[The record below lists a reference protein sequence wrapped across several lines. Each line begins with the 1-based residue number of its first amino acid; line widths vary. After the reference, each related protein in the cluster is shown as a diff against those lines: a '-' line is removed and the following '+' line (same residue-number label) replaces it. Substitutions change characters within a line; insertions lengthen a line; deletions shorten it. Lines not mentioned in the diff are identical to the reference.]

1 MKVSLSHKRLTFL
14 FVFLFAFIFAGCSK
28 DKGGT
33 PGVAAQMPP
42 APVKVYKV
50 EAKDTPYYETYIAQA
65 EGSRA
70 VEVRAQVSG
79 ILKTKNYEA
88 GRYIN
93 AGDLMFTIEPD
104 TYQAM
109 VTQAQGTLAQANARL
124 IEARQNY
131 DRTKNL
137 YKESAVSQKDYDT
150 AVATFDAAK
159 ATVESAKAA
168 LSDAQIKLGYTY
180 VTAPVSG
187 YASKANFSEGNLISV
202 SNTTPL
208 TVVNTVDPIY
218 VNFAIPAS
226 SLNSWRNMAAAGKMR
241 IDNYTVEL
249 ILEDGSV
256 FGQIGDVIFLDKRV
270 EPTTGDIQARAEF
283 KNPNTVVL
291 PGQYV
296 KAKLI
301 GNTLVKA
308 LIIPQK
314 AVLQLKT
321 GPVVIT
327 VDKSG
332 KAEYKP
338 ITLGMNLGNDFLVD
352 SGLSDGDTIIVEGVN
367 KVMNGATVRAIDDNP
382 VQNMPQGA
390 PGQAGD
396 AKQQNNGAMK
406 EPSKDNSTNSG
417 ATAK

>member
-1 MKVSLSHKRLTFL
+1 MNVFSSNKRIAFL
-14 FVFLFAFIFAGCSK
+14 FFSVFAFIIVGCSK
-28 DKGGT
+28 DKAST
-33 PGVAAQMPP
+33 SAPQMPP
-42 APVKVYKV
+42 APVKVFKV

-109 VTQAQGTLAQANARL
+109 VTQAQGSLAQANARL
-124 IEARQNY
+124 LESKQNF

-150 AVATFDAAK
+150 AVATYDSAK

-168 LSDAQIKLGYTY
+168 LTDAQIKLGYTY

-187 YASKANFSEGNLISV
+187 YASKANFSEGNLIALGS
-202 SNTTPL
+202 TIPL
-208 TVVNTVDPIY
+208 TVVNTIDPIY

-226 SLNSWRNMAAAGKMR
+226 SLNSWRNLMTQGKMK
-241 IDNYTVEL
+241 IDNYTVQL
-249 ILEDGSV
+249 ILEDGSNYGKV
-256 FGQIGDVIFLDKRV
+256 GDVIFLDKRV
-270 EPTTGDIQARAEF
+270 EPTTGDVQIRAEF
-283 KNPNTVVL
+283 KNPEMVVL

-296 KAKLI
+296 KAKLL
-301 GNTLVKA
+301 GNTLLHA
-308 LIIPQK
+308 LVIPQK
-314 AVLQLKT
+314 AVLMLKT
-321 GPVVIT
+321 GSFVVT
-327 VDKSG
+327 VDKDG

-338 ITLGMNLGNDFLVD
+338 VTLGLNLGNDFLVD

-367 KVMNGATVRAIDDNP
+367 KVMNGATVRPITDTAS
-382 VQNMPQGA
+382 QGMS
-390 PGQAGD
+390 QD
-396 AKQQNNGAMK
+396 ATSKTADANKQQT
-406 EPSKDNSTNSG
+406 ETPVKDNATSNG

>member
-1 MKVSLSHKRLTFL
+1 MKVSLTHKRLTFL
-14 FVFLFAFIFAGCSK
+14 FVFIFAFIFAGCSK
-28 DKGGT
+28 DKSGV

-42 APVKVYKV
+42 TPVKVFKV

-159 ATVESAKAA
+159 ATVESAQAA
-168 LSDAQIKLGYTY
+168 LSDSRIKLGYTY
-180 VTAPVSG
+180 VTSPVSG

-226 SLNSWRNMAAAGKMR
+226 SLNSWRNMMAAGKMK

-249 ILEDGSV
+249 ILEDGSI

-270 EPTTGDIQARAEF
+270 EASTGDIQARAEF
-283 KNPNTVVL
+283 KNPNTIVL

-301 GNTLVKA
+301 GNTLLKA
-308 LIIPQK
+308 LVIPQK
-314 AVLQLKT
+314 ALLQLKT
-321 GPVVIT
+321 GSFVVI
-327 VDKSG
+327 VNKEG
-332 KAEYKP
+332 KAEYRP
-338 ITLGMNLGNDFLVD
+338 VTLGLNLGNDFLVD
-352 SGLSDGDTIIVEGVN
+352 SGLSHGDTIIVEGVN
-367 KVMNGATVRAIDDNP
+367 KVMNGATVSPMPDTPA
-382 VQNMPQGA
+382 QGMPQDAA
-390 PGQAGD
+390 PKTVD
-396 AKQQNNGAMK
+396 TKQQTDAPAKDNVTSNGA
-406 EPSKDNSTNSG
+406 S
-417 ATAK
+417 AK